1 VTLLQNKLESET
13 QSKLALIRVKTEI
26 EKHLSL
32 ERERA
37 DLLQH
42 ELESQKDAIHLFNK
56 EEQNWQNELEQ
67 AKLMNMQL
75 REQLKNANEAG
86 ILLNEKVDVIQPRLD
101 QSMNALSKMSDK
113 YSKLEKELSEA
124 QSDNVQLVRSLNEIK
139 GENAELEKLL
149 ERVNEERDQLADAL
163 ASAQQG
169 IGNLLGTVDK
179 VREYY
184 TDVVSLLYCCNA
196 MCTDEEVCHILI

>member
-196 MCTDEEVCHILI
+196 MCTDEEV